1 MVALIAFA
9 LATAAVPRGG
19 ALEPASTADLVGR
32 WDPLIREAAGRAAIP
47 EAWIR
52 RVIRAE
58 SAGRTSLGG
67 QPITSR
73 AGAMGLMQLMP
84 ATWSAMRA
92 KLGLRADPFDPHDN
106 IVAGAAFLRLMYDR
120 FGYPGLFGAYN
131 AGPARY
137 AAYLHGR
144 ALPAETVG
152 YLTKVA
158 GGDARSEA
166 GTRPV
171 ESAARPSLFVP
182 VGAAAPSPSRAPEP
196 AAALFAVRHGM
207 DSATAGSPASAGGE

>member
-9 LATAAVPRGG
+9 LASAAAPKGG
-19 ALEPASTADLVGR
+19 ASAPASAADLVGR

-58 SAGRTSLGG
+58 SAGRTNLRG

-92 KLGLRADPFDPHDN
+92 KLGLGADPFDPHDN

-137 AAYLHGR
+137 AAYLKGR

-152 YLTKVA
+152 YLAKVV
-158 GGDARSEA
+158 GGDARSKA
-166 GTRPV
+166 RTRPV
-171 ESAARPSLFVP
+171 ESAARPSLFILI
-182 VGAAAPSPSRAPEP
+182 GAAAPSPSGPPE
-196 AAALFAVRHGM
+196 AAQALFAVRHGREPV
-207 DSATAGSPASAGGE
+207 AAGIPPPEGGD